1 MKKRYLIIIVLVLLP
16 VFIFIPYG
24 SRNTYYQTPNN
35 GFGQFVFW
43 GWIKQQAIV
52 RTATDSRLESMAL
65 HSRKPFYRAM
75 AFEKLADKR
84 NPKCQEI
91 LIAELTD
98 TGKFETQWLDLIYE
112 TDVITYDMILVEDD
126 SLLFTKEQRHHID
139 SVIVFKPGLDHL
151 DRGPSATR
159 LYGMEGV
166 YERVRELCLQ
176 GDSNLLPAIAEY
188 KQPADIP
195 LVTKA
200 LLNDEQYEPTINAL
214 AAIMKWR
221 DEAYAP
227 ALEEL
232 CDQSLEMGRL
242 GWYGLRLYFA
252 IVMGYDNEWAYH
264 LIDDWFENW
273 GKESNTAPQIL
284 YEAYYGGKEIVRF
297 LPLVEKYGKEP
308 FNWEQNRDY
317 IRKLLN

>member
-139 SVIVFKPGLDHL
+139 CFRK
-151 DRGPSATR
+151 
-159 LYGMEGV
+159 
-166 YERVRELCLQ
+166 
-176 GDSNLLPAIAEY
+176 
-188 KQPADIP
+188 
-195 LVTKA
+195 
-200 LLNDEQYEPTINAL
+200 
-214 AAIMKWR
+214 
-221 DEAYAP
+221 
-227 ALEEL
+227 
-232 CDQSLEMGRL
+232 SL
-242 GWYGLRLYFA
+242 
-252 IVMGYDNEWAYH
+252 
-264 LIDDWFENW
+264 
-273 GKESNTAPQIL
+273 
-284 YEAYYGGKEIVRF
+284 
-297 LPLVEKYGKEP
+297 
-308 FNWEQNRDY
+308 
-317 IRKLLN
+317 